1 VALIPD
7 LPMQSVDAD
16 FGEGPVRVYW
26 RRISLSDWDAIEQ
39 AEKRGNAAKA
49 AEIVFVRARTE
60 AGLRMFNGQGDREK
74 IMHRFDSAEVI
85 RVAVEMMKGDEAG
98 N

>member
-7 LPMQSVDAD
+7 LPMLSVDAD
-16 FGEGPVRVYW
+16 FGEGQVRVHW
-26 RRISLSDWDAIEQ
+26 RRMSLSDWDAIEQ
-39 AEKRGNAAKA
+39 AEKRSNAAKA

-60 AGLRMFNGQGDREK
+60 AGLRMFNSQADREK
-74 IMHRFDSAEVI
+74 IMNRYDSAEVI
-85 RVAVEMMKGDEAG
+85 RVAVEMMNGDEG